1 MSLLQVLVEDK
12 VDIEKPEYL
21 SPALTVLVYTKIH
34 GTGELWF
41 TNYTLPVH
49 LR

>member
-1 MSLLQVLVEDK
+1 MYLFQVLVKDK

-21 SPALTVLVYTKIH
+21 SPALTVLVYTKLH
-34 GTGELWF
+34 STGELWF
-41 TNYTLPVH
+41 SNYTLPVH